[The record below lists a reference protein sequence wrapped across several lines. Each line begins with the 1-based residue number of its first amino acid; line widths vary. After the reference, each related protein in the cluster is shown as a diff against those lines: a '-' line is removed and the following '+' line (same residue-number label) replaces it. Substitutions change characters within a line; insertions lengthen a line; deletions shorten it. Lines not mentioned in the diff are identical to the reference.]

1 MADPPSGGSENE
13 ALRTSDELKDT
24 TMRDGV
30 ASTAAETAE
39 TAETEKRRAAEEATA
54 RAKGLETQ
62 ARMKAELEEQLR
74 RAEEAEKL
82 RTELEAA
89 GARGRHGHVVVVSL
103 MVRGTMVEAIKL
115 AMLLQPMLKTA
126 ETLRARPDI
135 GTGVQRFDYFHAEC
149 STLVADG
156 LKAKEQH
163 TWCKLNNVEFR
174 FELALRRP
182 AGVRW
187 TEGPRAAPAPARA
200 SVPARE
206 GPQPDLYPSGEDKIL
221 QGFTGRQ
228 WVRGPTTYATAAGAG
243 IVNSAEVL
251 ARLAA
256 AEKNIEQLQGAKV
269 RELSL
274 ESKERRGLAEELK
287 AATDKGLEQDQKFQ
301 ALQAEAKGH
310 MAEIASLRK
319 LMEMKNEEIDKFR
332 QEKQVWMS
340 RRHEDCLLD
349 TPPRHFD
356 FSSPAALSTPEQAAH
371 ETPTKQLDMFGAG
384 AMASSPQGSD
394 GQPQV
399 PVGRSL
405 PSPKQAAAAL
415 SPSQQQA
422 LKSHVAD
429 LVAALPVPA
438 WLLSPGGQVPIGWTG
453 PRPEATTE
461 RTKRQTKEEK
471 AAMRAERLEGR
482 SLESLAVALQGKR
495 PPPTPSPASKVT
507 QEGPSKAAAI
517 EEDSSET
524 DESASGGDD
533 GQ

>member
-1 MADPPSGGSENE
+1 
-13 ALRTSDELKDT
+13 
-24 TMRDGV
+24 
-30 ASTAAETAE
+30 
-39 TAETEKRRAAEEATA
+39 
-54 RAKGLETQ
+54 
-62 ARMKAELEEQLR
+62 
-74 RAEEAEKL
+74 
-82 RTELEAA
+82 
-89 GARGRHGHVVVVSL
+89 
-103 MVRGTMVEAIKL
+103 MVEAIKL

-163 TWCKLNNVEFR
+163 TWCTLNNVEFR

-274 ESKERRGLAEELK
+274 ESELARVEKERRSLAEELK

-422 LKSHVAD
+422 LKSHVAN

-461 RTKRQTKEEK
+461 KTQRQTKEENQ
-471 AAMRAERLEGR
+471 AMRAARLEGQ
-482 SLESLAVALQGKR
+482 SLESLAVTLQSKR
-495 PPPTPSPASKVT
+495 PPPTPSPASKAT
-507 QEGPSKAAAI
+507 LAQEGPSKAAAI
-517 EEDSSET
+517 EEEPSET
-524 DESASGGDD
+524 AGSESNPGGDD
-533 GQ
+533 GH

>member
-1 MADPPSGGSENE
+1 
-13 ALRTSDELKDT
+13 
-24 TMRDGV
+24 
-30 ASTAAETAE
+30 
-39 TAETEKRRAAEEATA
+39 
-54 RAKGLETQ
+54 
-62 ARMKAELEEQLR
+62 
-74 RAEEAEKL
+74 
-82 RTELEAA
+82 
-89 GARGRHGHVVVVSL
+89 
-103 MVRGTMVEAIKL
+103 MVEAIKL

-274 ESKERRGLAEELK
+274 ESELARVEKERRGLAEELK

-310 MAEIASLRK
+310 MAEITSLRK
-319 LMEMKNEEIDKFR
+319 LLGIKNQEIDGLR
-332 QEKQVWMS
+332 HDKQVWMS
-340 RRHEDCLLD
+340 QSHTDWQKE

-356 FSSPAALSTPEQAAH
+356 FSTSSPAAMSIPEQAAH

-422 LKSHVAD
+422 LKSQVAD

-438 WLLSPGGQVPIGWTG
+438 WLLSPGGQVPIGWKG

-461 RTKRQTKEEK
+461 KTKRQTKEEK
-471 AAMRAERLEGR
+471 AAMRAERLAGR